1 MLLLQWQNPCAQ
13 TTLSQYD
20 ITAYYNIL
28 LYCTRV
34 YTVIFLPGNLKT
46 HNIIDSVAAKR
57 LVISDFVCLYKISNR
72 VIDPSARLLMFP
84 YIILYIYCVICYYR
98 TVACTADRTTL
109 SQNAREYVTNSI
121 NGWYFSVMAIAAFSV
136 HLHFTYCYYLMPD
149 IKYNE

>member
-1 MLLLQWQNPCAQ
+1 MLLLLLQWQNPWAQ

-84 YIILYIYCVICYYR
+84 YIILYIYIV
-98 TVACTADRTTL
+98 L
-109 SQNAREYVTNSI
+109 YVTIGLSLAPQI
-121 NGWYFSVMAIAAFSV
+121 ESHSRKTHVSTWQII
-136 HLHFTYCYYLMPD
+136 LTDD
-149 IKYNE
+149 IFQSWRLQRLVCIHISHIVII